1 MIKVARLRSRRS
13 QLVIQGTL
21 LYFGPFLLLLPEG
34 KPLESAPKYPRL
46 VMRRESTPHG
56 AGTKLILN
64 QLLVPGK
71 VTPEKH
77 AEKALRL
84 TCIDPETSKPTS
96 FLFKVRYNPDVI
108 WHSIHILELARKWF
122 GNRICGGVEKWRS

>member
-1 MIKVARLRSRRS
+1 M
-13 QLVIQGTL
+13 
-21 LYFGPFLLLLPEG
+21 EG
-34 KPLESAPKYPRL
+34 APKYPRL

-56 AGTKLILN
+56 PGTKLILN

-96 FLFKVRYNPDVI
+96 FLFKVKEEREGSGTPLHDWIGPYIDVGM
-108 WHSIHILELARKWF
+108 A
-122 GNRICGGVEKWRS
+122 